1 MAFPATYNIQYY
13 KGDVY
18 EFLIRPKSSAGE
30 PFPLTGYT
38 ADFYISTGRGVNAG
52 LTKDAS
58 ADIEGNSVICSIS
71 PSRGNDLQSG
81 TVYYYDVTVKKGASE
96 VYTLLTGTISVTG
109 SITEPSG

>member
-30 PFPLTGYT
+30 PFPIDGYT
-38 ADFYISTGRGVNAG
+38 AYFYISTGRGVNAEF
-52 LTKDAS
+52 TKDAD
-58 ADIEGNSVICSIS
+58 ADISGDSVICSIS
-71 PSRGNDLQSG
+71 PSRGNELQPG
-81 TVYYYDVTVKKGASE
+81 TVYYYDVTVKKGVSE

-109 SITEPSG
+109 SITETSG